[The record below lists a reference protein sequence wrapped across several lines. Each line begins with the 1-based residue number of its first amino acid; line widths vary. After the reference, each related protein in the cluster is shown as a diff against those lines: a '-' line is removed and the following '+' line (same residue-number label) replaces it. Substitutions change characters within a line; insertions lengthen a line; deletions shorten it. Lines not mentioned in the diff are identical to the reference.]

1 MQLEDMKNI
10 LKEGKTLF
18 ELPIHFILTTFNGE
32 TLYEIFTGKKDIY
45 ETIYQSL
52 ERHYQL
58 LAADDELDEQ
68 Y

>member
-1 MQLEDMKNI
+1 MKKM
-10 LKEGKTLF
+10 LKEGKSLF

-32 TLYEIFTGKKDIY
+32 NLFDIFAGKKEIY
-45 ETIYQSL
+45 ETVYQSL